1 MQVEPTNEAAPDP
14 AETARQI
21 IDAMLVRDP
30 VPAVGF
36 AVHKRRDGR
45 PLVTIAVAIGE
56 HAGGALR
63 DAAQALAKTHAE
75 ASVPELSQSQ
85 PRTPAPDSP
94 RQP

>member
-1 MQVEPTNEAAPDP
+1 MEVQPTNESAPDP
-14 AETARQI
+14 ADTARQI

-63 DAAQALAKTHAE
+63 DAARALAKTHADAGVE
-75 ASVPELSQSQ
+75 ELSQS
-85 PRTPAPDSP
+85 PLRTPAPDSP
-94 RQP
+94 PQP